1 MRTLTHAIQ
10 RLFAIG
16 GWAPSLVFSIHVVAT
31 RVFHLYD
38 LWPRFDV
45 PMHFAGGLA
54 IAYFVSGLFR
64 ALPRDIV
71 RSSRLVVL
79 EAVLIGSLTATA
91 AMVWEFAEFTV
102 DRAFGTNVQVS
113 LANAMQDMALGL
125 AGAAVMIAFRFW
137 QLRAGQSELRE
148 VAAEWLAARVN

>member
-1 MRTLTHAIQ
+1 MKVLT
-10 RLFAIG
+10 IG
-16 GWAPSLVFSIHVVAT
+16 GWAPLTVFSIHVVAT
-31 RVFHLYD
+31 RAFHFYD
-38 LWPRFDV
+38 VWPRFDV

-64 ALPRDIV
+64 ALPRDVI

-91 AMVWEFAEFTV
+91 AMVWEFAEFSV
-102 DRAFGTNVQVS
+102 DRVFGTNVQIS

-125 AGAAVMIAFRFW
+125 AGAAAMIAFRFW
-137 QLRAGQSELRE
+137 QQRAGQSELRE
-148 VAAEWLAARVN
+148 VAAEWLSAR